1 MLTKIRHSKSIKT
14 TATILA
20 LAGMV
25 LLTGCGKNNTY
36 QEGADTNY
44 PFSWKQKS
52 NGQIL
57 VTLNGSYTP
66 DYSWTAVSEDES
78 IALVEVKQ
86 EEKNSIVKY
95 LITPKAEGRTT
106 VTFIRMNDTG
116 EESEYTKESPAPE
129 EDEDVSE
136 AEVEGNQAGEPA
148 SADDASGAEENPS
161 EVYYG
166 EGYNP
171 SMAFYYER
179 LTAKDK
185 VCEISM
191 DIEVS
196 LEKKKLK
203 ATAYYT
209 GTTETVGLTKGG
221 DDEVTFVSWKE
232 DDNVLYVR
240 LANMEGDWTVRTE
253 GVYAGAPAE
262 EVDENGNPVIG
273 IVPDVPGKDESG
285 NDIIV
290 STYHFGYY
298 SGDPVYCI
306 QGLYP
311 GTAVVRIS
319 SVSLKKV
326 YVLHLTIQEGG
337 FLTVESEVIEAY
349 TPTKEELEILN
360 APKTPVVEEE
370 GSEEPANPDEDD
382 NNDGAEDK
390 DNPEE
395 N

>member
-1 MLTKIRHSKSIKT
+1 MLTKIRHSKTLKT

-25 LLTGCGKNNTY
+25 LLTGCGKNSTF
-36 QEGADTNY
+36 QEGAGTNY

-66 DYSWTAVSEDES
+66 DYTWTAVSEDES
-78 IALVEVKQ
+78 VAVVEVKK

-116 EESEYTKESPAPE
+116 EESEYTKETPATV
-129 EDEDVSE
+129 EDQYSSE

-148 SADDASGAEENPS
+148 SADDASGTEENPS

-166 EGYNP
+166 EGYDP

-203 ATAYYT
+203 AVGYYT
-209 GTTETVGLTKGG
+209 GTTETEGLTKGG
-221 DDEVTFVSWKE
+221 DDEVTFSSWKE

-240 LANMEGDWTVRTE
+240 LADLEGDWTIRTE
-253 GVYAGAPAE
+253 GKYAGAPEA
-262 EVDENGNPVIG
+262 EVDENGEPIIG
-273 IVPDVPGKDESG
+273 IVPDVPAKDEAG
-285 NDIIV
+285 NDISV
-290 STYHFGYY
+290 SAYHFGYY
-298 SGDPVYCI
+298 ASDSVFCI

-319 SVSLKKV
+319 SVSLKKM
-326 YVLHLTIQEGG
+326 YVVHLTIQEGG
-337 FLTVESEVIEAY
+337 YLTVESEEIEAY

-360 APKTPVVEEE
+360 ASKTPDDEEE
-370 GSEEPANPDEDD
+370 ESE
-382 NNDGAEDK
+382 
-390 DNPEE
+390 
-395 N
+395 

>member
-1 MLTKIRHSKSIKT
+1 MLTKIRHSKILKT

-25 LLTGCGKNNTY
+25 LLTGCGKNSTF
-36 QEGADTNY
+36 QEGAGTNY

-66 DYSWTAVSEDES
+66 DYTWTAVSEDES
-78 IALVEVKQ
+78 VAVVEVKK

-95 LITPKAEGRTT
+95 LITPMAEGRTT

-116 EESEYTKESPAPE
+116 EESEYTKETPAPV
-129 EDEDVSE
+129 EDEDSSE
-136 AEVEGNQAGEPA
+136 AEVEGNKAGEPA

-166 EGYNP
+166 EGYDP
-171 SMAFYYER
+171 SRAFYYER

-203 ATAYYT
+203 AVGYYT
-209 GTTETVGLTKGG
+209 GTTETEGLTKGG
-221 DDEVTFVSWKE
+221 DDEVTFSSWKE
-232 DDNVLYVR
+232 DDNILYVR
-240 LANMEGDWTVRTE
+240 LADMEGDWTVRTE
-253 GVYAGAPAE
+253 GKYAGAPEA
-262 EVDENGNPVIG
+262 EVDENGEPIIG
-273 IVPDVPGKDESG
+273 IVPDVPAKDEAG

-290 STYHFGYY
+290 SAYHFGYY
-298 SGDPVYCI
+298 ASDSVFCI

-319 SVSLKKV
+319 SVSLKKM
-326 YVLHLTIQEGG
+326 YVVNLTIQEGG
-337 FLTVESEVIEAY
+337 YLTVESEEIEAY

-360 APKTPVVEEE
+360 APKTPDDEEE
-370 GSEEPANPDEDD
+370 ESEELENPDEG
-382 NNDGAEDK
+382 NEEA
-390 DNPEE
+390 DNPEQ